1 MNRNGDV
8 ERRETKGSSTL
19 KIEGSSRKVDM
30 WVWHSAEKDLGQEVH
45 YLYLYK
51 EKVIAPGRA
60 NTLRGREKQKRAEAL
75 RMLTLR
81 RAREEPGQQRQS
93 EEGK

>member
-60 NTLRGREKQKRAEAL
+60 KHPE
-75 RMLTLR
+75 
-81 RAREEPGQQRQS
+81 RAREAEKSRSPQDAHT
-93 EEGK
+93 